1 MHVCCMLFSCN
12 ANIASDTSNF
22 VRCSMRIAIMKKK
35 DESQWPTHNPMQKIC
50 KPMWQKRAN
59 EATQEPSGKL
69 HTHTHTQTP
78 IPTNSSSKR
87 RFTCDQHHHVPLTG
101 ATYRY
106 YHISREKYANTHA
119 NRFVFVVAKGW
130 KWIWKKKKKKIR
142 KSNDEYIL
150 GMCHTIHTL
159 IHIIDFHVGCF
170 WRWLL
175 SPLCIYNAKRKRDR
189 WFNIGTIW
197 RCIVHRFSHSCMSVN
212 LLREFR
218 SFFLLS
224 SLIPKATWEKTFA
237 LHIMAQENELNEASK
252 SSV

>member
-35 DESQWPTHNPMQKIC
+35 KRWVAVAHTQSYAENMYANVAEESERSDSRAIRKI
-50 KPMWQKRAN
+50 AH
-59 EATQEPSGKL
+59 S
-69 HTHTHTQTP
+69 HTHTQTP
-78 IPTNSSSKR
+78 IPPNSSSSTYSSKR

-218 SFFLLS
+218 SFFFCCC
-224 SLIPKATWEKTFA
+224 PP
-237 LHIMAQENELNEASK
+237 
-252 SSV
+252 